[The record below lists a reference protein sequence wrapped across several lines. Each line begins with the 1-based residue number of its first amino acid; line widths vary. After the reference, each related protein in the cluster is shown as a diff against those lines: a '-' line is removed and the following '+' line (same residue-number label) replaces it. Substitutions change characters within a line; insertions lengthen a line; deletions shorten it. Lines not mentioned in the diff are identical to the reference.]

1 MDQFCVLNS
10 DQLRILCIVAV
21 VVIIV
26 LWLCRFKL
34 STSVQLQYKGQPLY
48 RYENMENVEENNKGV
63 KNGGKCAYVDASTGA
78 IVDGPS
84 FEGGDIDKP
93 SWYSGDLDPSMYF
106 LDDGADGEFSIQN
119 NMCSKSCC
127 SNSWPSISVTRKDDP
142 YVCAMKE
149 KGELM
154 PSNLTCNNAYQD
166 TGCLCLNKKQYQF
179 LSNRGTNS
187 DWI

>member
-78 IVDGPS
+78 IVDGPG
-84 FEGGDIDKP
+84 FEG
-93 SWYSGDLDPSMYF
+93 GDLDPSMYF